1 MNTLI
6 QPLFILVFY
15 VLIRSADIAISASI
29 ARDIVRAIFYGIV
42 AILALIYVVITLFG
56 LH

>member
-6 QPLFILVFY
+6 QPFFIIVLF

-29 ARDIVRAIFYGIV
+29 VRDIVRAIFYGIV
-42 AILALIYVVITLFG
+42 GILALVYVVITLFG